1 MNKDEWSKQSNRQYT
16 YEYRYVHKLL
26 GEWQQQNKIT
36 EICVVH
42 HRDDTDETRKYNEE
56 HYERW
61 GLDENGD
68 FVEGKYVIFMTLR
81 DHASHHN
88 KGKTLSAKTRR
99 LIGLASAQ
107 RMTDEMRKKVSN
119 VHKGKSI
126 SDEQK
131 QKVFV
136 KLKEHMQIMRDA
148 YKKYKLDGGTLMWN
162 DFRKQHKDT
171 AVGDIQCN

>member
-42 HRDDTDETRKYNEE
+42 HRDDTDE
-56 HYERW
+56 
-61 GLDENGD
+61 
-68 FVEGKYVIFMTLR
+68 
-81 DHASHHN
+81 
-88 KGKTLSAKTRR
+88 
-99 LIGLASAQ
+99 
-107 RMTDEMRKKVSN
+107 
-119 VHKGKSI
+119 
-126 SDEQK
+126 QK
-131 QKVFV
+131 QKVSV

-162 DFRKQHKDT
+162 DFRKQYKDT